1 MYIPSIKASESLF
14 SYLFRLASVNHYM
27 TEPFFHKFILLKN
40 GNFVAQKKS
49 AESLSKLIGEFRSV
63 RYEEITK
70 RALSAPYSQRISN
83 SDTCFYDEKHDKSVR
98 YCPECIAE
106 QHLNYGHGWLKREW
120 LFNFQCSI
128 HNKRLLKL
136 VDTAKK
142 RELSLY
148 KAFESILRDV
158 PSIGHKGLLEFP
170 DFESRPC
177 IIAPCLLIDFFRSTA
192 KRGKFDFDEL
202 EEPLHK
208 LIGLFYQYLNCFPSD
223 EKALFA
229 DYLRGNVVMKPKD
242 GMCFYKSSSP
252 CLACNYSEC
261 CLHVDLQS
269 SGNYNSIN
277 DADIKSILAW
287 VFQPSELPEGI
298 SDLSLQTYLKLK
310 EHLVDYHEPNT
321 FEADT
326 VKWLMVLMES
336 TFGAH
341 TELFF
346 SDSGGI
352 TFESI
357 RREPI
362 SGLLTIQLKR
372 RRIGSTHR
380 VVLLPRTFEDR
391 IKWYVEQRCSGV
403 FRLPYPIIMSKT
415 GKPLAV
421 SEFNKMLREPFN
433 QLKDIPPEGQN
444 LHAIRD
450 TIAASAIASGA
461 NIQYL
466 VKASGLSSTSL
477 LRENVLPI

>member
-14 SYLFRLASVNHYM
+14 SYVFRLASVNHYM

-49 AESLSKLIGEFRSV
+49 ADSLSKLIGEFHSV

-83 SDTCFYDEKHDKSVR
+83 SDTCYYDEKHDKSVR

-142 RELSLY
+142 RELSLF

-158 PSIGHKGLLEFP
+158 PSIGHKDLLESS

-192 KRGKFDFDEL
+192 KRGLFDFDEL
-202 EEPLHK
+202 EEPLHR

-223 EKALFA
+223 EKVLFA

-252 CLACNYSEC
+252 CLGCNYSEC
-261 CLHVDLQS
+261 CQHADLHS

-277 DADIKSILAW
+277 DADIKSIVEW
-287 VFQPSELPEGI
+287 VFQPSDLPEHI
-298 SDLSLQTYLKLK
+298 SDETLQAYLKLK
-310 EHLVDYHEPNT
+310 EHLVDYHDPET
-321 FEADT
+321 FEAAT
-326 VKWLMVLMES
+326 VKWLMILMES
-336 TFGAH
+336 TYGSH
-341 TELFF
+341 TELF
-346 SDSGGI
+346 GV

-357 RREPI
+357 KREPI
-362 SGLLTIQLKR
+362 SGLLAIQLKR
-372 RRIGSTHR
+372 KRVRSTNR
-380 VVLLPRTFEDR
+380 FFLLPRVFEDR
-391 IKWYVEQRCSGV
+391 IKWYAEQRCAGR
-403 FRLPYPIIMSKT
+403 FRLADPVIMSRT

-421 SEFNKMLREPFN
+421 SELNKILREPFS
-433 QLKDIPPEGQN
+433 QQGGIPSEGQN

-450 TIAASAIASGA
+450 VIAALAVASGA

-466 VKASGLSSTSL
+466 TKASGHSNTSL
-477 LRENVLPI
+477 VRKNVLPV

>member
-1 MYIPSIKASESLF
+1 
-14 SYLFRLASVNHYM
+14 M
-27 TEPFFHKFILLKN
+27 TEPFFHKFIVLKN

-49 AESLSKLIGEFRSV
+49 EKSLSTLIGEFNSV
-63 RYEEITK
+63 CYEEITK
-70 RALSAPYSQRISN
+70 RALSAPYSQRIFN
-83 SDTCFYDEKHDKSVR
+83 SDTCFFDEKHDKSVR

-136 VDTAKK
+136 VDTAKE
-142 RELSLY
+142 RELSLF
-148 KAFESILRDV
+148 KAFESILRGA
-158 PSIGHKGLLEFP
+158 PNIGHKDLLEFP

-192 KRGKFDFDEL
+192 KRGQFDFDEL
-202 EEPLHK
+202 EVPLHK

-223 EKALFA
+223 EKAIFA
-229 DYLRGNVVMKPKD
+229 DYLRGNAVMKPKD

-261 CLHVDLQS
+261 CPHADLQS

-277 DADIKSILAW
+277 DADIKSILTW
-287 VFQPSELPEGI
+287 VFQPSELPDHI
-298 SDLSLQTYLKLK
+298 SDESLQTYLKLK
-310 EHLVDYHEPNT
+310 KHLVDYHEPNT

-326 VKWLMVLMES
+326 IKWLMVLMES

-341 TELFF
+341 TELC
-346 SDSGGI
+346 SCDSSGI

-372 RRIGSTHR
+372 KRVRSTHR
-380 VVLLPRTFEDR
+380 VVLLPRTFEGR
-391 IKWYVEQRCSGV
+391 IKWYVEQRCSGG
-403 FRLPYPIIMSKT
+403 FRLADPIMMSRS
-415 GKPLAV
+415 GRPLAV
-421 SEFNKMLREPFN
+421 YELNKMLRNPFN
-433 QLKDIPPEGQN
+433 QLKGIPQEGQN

-450 TIAASAIASGA
+450 VITASAVASGA
-461 NIQYL
+461 NIQYI

-477 LRENVLPI
+477 VRENVLPI